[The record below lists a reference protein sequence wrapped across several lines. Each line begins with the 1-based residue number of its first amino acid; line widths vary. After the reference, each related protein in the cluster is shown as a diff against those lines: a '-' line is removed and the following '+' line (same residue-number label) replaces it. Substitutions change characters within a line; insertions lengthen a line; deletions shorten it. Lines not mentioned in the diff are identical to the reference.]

1 MIRRSYVG
9 IPVVL
14 LAMMVT
20 VAASAEPL
28 RIANVG
34 DRMGSLVTGLRKIDG
49 GPLGSCTAG
58 APVVSYA
65 DYVVPGRP
73 PDDTNAS
80 FQALIIGDHIVA
92 MIAYDERDLSTPV
105 SVYADI
111 DGNGMVTNV
120 WSIPAAPPLCA
131 IVRGLH
137 YQP

>member
-1 MIRRSYVG
+1 MIRRSYVA

-49 GPLGSCTAG
+49 GPPGSCTAG
-58 APVVSYA
+58 APVVSYV

-73 PDDTNAS
+73 PDDSIDSSRTATMRHRAGV
-80 FQALIIGDHIVA
+80 ALPA
-92 MIAYDERDLSTPV
+92 
-105 SVYADI
+105 
-111 DGNGMVTNV
+111 VTIN
-120 WSIPAAPPLCA
+120 
-131 IVRGLH
+131 
-137 YQP
+137 